1 MFHLFQ
7 VGPAGS
13 QFGLLACLIV
23 EVLNCWPMLKRPE
36 QALSKLLAIT
46 FLLFLL
52 GLLPWVDN
60 FAHLFGFIFGFLL
73 SYALLPFVS
82 FGPYDRQKKIFLI
95 WVCLLSALFLF
106 FLLLLLFYLIPMY
119 DCEMCSY
126 FNCIPITKDFC
137 ANQNINFKN
146 DDYTV
151 WQMWWRRCKTAHTLM
166 TTFANC
172 FVTLATSC
180 KMLEVLVDIY
190 APFSVIK
197 RKNNKYNK
205 IIIVIKKFTTQFY
218 VIVQK
223 KSLRIIKLY
232 CF

>member
-1 MFHLFQ
+1 
-7 VGPAGS
+7 
-13 QFGLLACLIV
+13 
-23 EVLNCWPMLKRPE
+23 
-36 QALSKLLAIT
+36 
-46 FLLFLL
+46 
-52 GLLPWVDN
+52 
-60 FAHLFGFIFGFLL
+60 
-73 SYALLPFVS
+73 
-82 FGPYDRQKKIFLI
+82 
-95 WVCLLSALFLF
+95 
-106 FLLLLLFYLIPMY
+106 
-119 DCEMCSY
+119 
-126 FNCIPITKDFC
+126 
-137 ANQNINFKN
+137 
-146 DDYTV
+146 
-151 WQMWWRRCKTAHTLM
+151 MWWRRCKTAHTLV

>member
-1 MFHLFQ
+1 
-7 VGPAGS
+7 
-13 QFGLLACLIV
+13 
-23 EVLNCWPMLKRPE
+23 
-36 QALSKLLAIT
+36 
-46 FLLFLL
+46 
-52 GLLPWVDN
+52 
-60 FAHLFGFIFGFLL
+60 
-73 SYALLPFVS
+73 
-82 FGPYDRQKKIFLI
+82 
-95 WVCLLSALFLF
+95 
-106 FLLLLLFYLIPMY
+106 
-119 DCEMCSY
+119 
-126 FNCIPITKDFC
+126 
-137 ANQNINFKN
+137 
-146 DDYTV
+146 
-151 WQMWWRRCKTAHTLM
+151 MWWRRCKTAHTLV

-232 CF
+232 YF